1 VAAMPRSVVR
11 LPDGAIL
18 LRMTDSER
26 AILRALV
33 DDLHTIVGDETPA
46 PGLTDADG
54 TPDGES
60 SESPGPVDPVLDRL
74 YPDVRP
80 EDAAWSAAFRD
91 LVRGDLDEGRRR
103 NIAVVRASLEA
114 RTVDDRQAEAWLHV
128 LNDVRLV
135 MGTRLEVT
143 EEDEQTPFDPED
155 TDAAARIV
163 YAYAG
168 LLEEQFVDVLAEA
181 LPEPDEDVGPDE
193 ASSAD

>member
-1 VAAMPRSVVR
+1 MARSVVR
-11 LPDGAIL
+11 LQDGAIL
-18 LRMTDSER
+18 LRMTDNER

-33 DDLHTIVGDETPA
+33 DDLHAIVGDETPA

-54 TPDGES
+54 TADGES
-60 SESPGPVDPVLDRL
+60 SEPPGPVDPVLDRL

-143 EEDEQTPFDPED
+143 EEDDQTPFDPED
-155 TDAAARIV
+155 SDAAARIV

-168 LLEEQFVDVLAEA
+168 LLEEQFVEVLADA
-181 LPEPDEDVGPDE
+181 LPDEDAPVDLDD